1 MLHNLQENYVF
12 FRFKICGCAQIARLA
27 TSCRVIW
34 SFEQLAVCTGAISSV
49 WVRWYSTNLS
59 WIMTSQCS
67 LSLRIIH
74 LHCSLLKAIS
84 SPGSF
89 RGPRHPLQ
97 MISYIKT
104 HCTLRQHLYS
114 SQLCASS
121 VNGEGRPI
129 MAFLS
134 WPPSR
139 LLAVC
144 HNLWSTEL
152 WRDAVLGLSHPNYP
166 MLNDIKLPLCYKS
179 TAEHN
184 SFVYCLSIF
193 CPFLALSPSP
203 NLSRVKMCKS
213 AFQSNW
219 APKILCNQPFAF
231 CSWGSLQDGLGATFL
246 RKSLNFYLPPGK

>member
-1 MLHNLQENYVF
+1 
-12 FRFKICGCAQIARLA
+12 
-27 TSCRVIW
+27 
-34 SFEQLAVCTGAISSV
+34 
-49 WVRWYSTNLS
+49 
-59 WIMTSQCS
+59 MTSQCS

-104 HCTLRQHLYS
+104 HCTLHQHLYS

-144 HNLWSTEL
+144 HNLWSIEL
-152 WRDAVLGLSHPNYP
+152 WHDAVLGLSHPNYP

-184 SFVYCLSIF
+184 SFVYCLSIL

-203 NLSRVKMCKS
+203 HLSRVKMCKS

-219 APKILCNQPFAF
+219 GPKILCSQPFAF
-231 CSWGSLQDGLGATFL
+231 CSWGSVQDGLGATFL
-246 RKSLNFYLPPGK
+246 RKSPNFYLPPGK